1 MSKPTTPDPRAY
13 ALRLRQ
19 YKADRATL
27 SAIVANDMEG
37 ALIAADK
44 AERIAMEVEAM
55 CATID
60 REKDAAID
68 REKDA
73 AMGVSWPQMPHGLKM
88 P

>member
-1 MSKPTTPDPRAY
+1 MSKPATPDPRMY
-13 ALRLRQ
+13 ALRARQ

-37 ALIAADK
+37 ALVAGDK

-60 REKDAAID
+60 REKDAT
-68 REKDA
+68 
-73 AMGVSWPQMPHGLKM
+73 MGISWPQMPHGLKM